1 MVIDNCSARGVVG
14 SASFDAFEACGAEP
28 IGGNG
33 IKWKVVEPCP
43 FFNAI
48 FKTQVAPK
56 CYWPASG
63 P

>member
-33 IKWKVVEPCP
+33 IKRKVVETCS
-43 FFNAI
+43 FNAI
-48 FKTQVAPK
+48 FKTEVAPK
-56 CYWPASG
+56 CCWPASG
-63 P
+63 Q